1 MDAADAI
8 AIVVGIGLTA
18 VVGLAGLGYYL
29 RRGNTQNAA

>member
-8 AIVVGIGLTA
+8 ALVVGVGIAA

-29 RRGNTQNAA
+29 RRGNNQAA